1 MERQIKRDYYLEQL
15 IKRKD
20 NGLIKIVTG
29 IRRCGKSYLLR
40 TLFKKHLIE
49 SGVDEEHIIEMA
61 FDLFDNIEYRD
72 PKVFYPW
79 AKEQFKDEEK
89 YYFNDPYDNNGVVG
103 YPRTLVEKR
112 HAAQRSMAL
121 GVLKR

>member
-1 MERQIKRDYYLEQL
+1 MA
-15 IKRKD
+15 D
-20 NGLIKIVTG
+20 NNRVL
-29 IRRCGKSYLLR
+29 CACSAY
-40 TLFKKHLIE
+40 
-49 SGVDEEHIIEMA
+49 
-61 FDLFDNIEYRD
+61 
-72 PKVFYPW
+72 
-79 AKEQFKDEEK
+79 EEK